1 MKVKSEPED
10 FDCNSDDFGL
20 DNVVLKWISDRCET
34 KKRKRFNFVGLNKE
48 TLETCSSVKLESPN
62 FQHNGDIHDELE
74 DPLIGW
80 KSELFKNIKSS
91 DEDLLELNRDWPAPI
106 DVKVEVPESETANVN
121 ILKTD
126 VPCPTTEPQY
136 CSLNE
141 VSYEY
146 TKDSETRLDVG
157 LSGCE
162 IKEPQYCSLNEVSYE
177 YMEDSETRLD
187 VGLSGCETKEPQ
199 YCSLN
204 EVSYEYRENFE
215 TKFDVGVS
223 SWEIVQVHSPG
234 SNAYF
239 GLSGYRK
246 EDYTIHPLS
255 YDVSSEP
262 MSPIKDYSYDV
273 CDSCQNESPKPEM
286 PWQTSRSS
294 LIQILETNIAS
305 DTETGVSLYPI
316 KCSVSNGVSYESTED
331 VAPKSGT
338 SFSSCETVKV
348 DSPEMIS
355 YLCSDL
361 QEFGKYSYT
370 VDPLT
375 YAVPSKLV
383 SPTKDHCIDLHDS
396 FNSSEHKM
404 SSQTGNRGRAEMP
417 EMDIDNCF
425 QCLETNNEDSA
436 CSFEGRSTHYWSSN
450 IRNIVVSPSTDNG
463 LYWSSSCLK
472 HEKHSGLVSADSSS
486 SKKQPLSP
494 ALIARNYFDA
504 SGKPLASPAPQDYH
518 QMKHRHS
525 AERLLSGRKAI
536 SPTSRERLCRAM
548 RLTGLDENECHRK
561 LKQLLHLDDG
571 VAIKPTSTMRKAKQD
586 KKESPMKGSLKCTYP
601 PQCRSQSV
609 IAFTQRQMQDFQSLA
624 MKLTTE
630 LKSMKKLVK
639 GKFQSESEASVA
651 TSANENADEVRVAIE
666 NATRAEE
673 YARRW
678 LSILT
683 RDCNRFCKIME
694 MERKQEESM
703 LTSLLI
709 TLMVSLQSLTEDNP
723 AASERV
729 IKKERKVSFADEAGG
744 MPMIFMST
752 NFAHNNITTSNNITN
767 NMIPNINVF
776 CSLMKHLIFYK
787 EDSTLTVTKYCT
799 DLKVFIEFTKESL
812 QPNNFFTS
820 ISNRHVLSF
829 SGRQNDCSLQSGFL
843 TDCTTSDCKD
853 ITCERSSSIKCSLPG
868 FTIYLL
874 TALTAYDK
882 SGRKQTIAYM
892 RDITALKY
900 RTCDMY
906 SISSSDFRDKTN
918 ESLKWAAKG
927 VRIGLAL
934 CILNLQRTFSMYLF

>member
-1 MKVKSEPED
+1 MNVMKVKSETAD

-20 DNVVLKWISDRCET
+20 DNVVLKWIKDRCET

-126 VPCPTTEPQY
+126 VPYPTTEPQY

-146 TKDSETRLDVG
+146 TEDSETRLDVVLSGCETKEPHYCSPNEVSYEYTEDSETRLDVG

-162 IKEPQYCSLNEVSYE
+162 TKEPQYCSLNEVSYE

-223 SWEIVQVHSPG
+223 SWETVQVHSPE

-262 MSPIKDYSYDV
+262 MYPIKDYSCDV
-273 CDSCQNESPKPEM
+273 CDSCQNESSKPDM
-286 PWQTSRSS
+286 PWQTSRDS
-294 LIQILETNIAS
+294 LILILETNIAS

-331 VAPKSGT
+331 VAPKSGA

-348 DSPEMIS
+348 DSPEMIN

-361 QEFGKYSYT
+361 QEFGKDSYT

-375 YAVPSKLV
+375 YAVPSELV
-383 SPTKDHCIDLHDS
+383 SPTKDHCTDLHDS

-404 SSQTGNRGRAEMP
+404 SSQTSNRGRAEMP
-417 EMDIDNCF
+417 EMDTDNCF

-436 CSFEGRSTHYWSSN
+436 CSFESRSTHYWSSN
-450 IRNIVVSPSTDNG
+450 IRKIVVSPSTDNG

-486 SKKQPLSP
+486 SKKQPQSP

-518 QMKHRHS
+518 QMKHQHS
-525 AERLLSGRKAI
+525 AERVLSGRKAI

-548 RLTGLDENECHRK
+548 RLTGLDENECHQYRG
-561 LKQLLHLDDG
+561 KQSHHRTLRAQGLDHFWKDG

-586 KKESPMKGSLKCTYP
+586 KKESPMKGSLKGTYP

-630 LKSMKKLVK
+630 LKSMKNLVK
-639 GKFQSESEASVA
+639 GKCQSESEASVA

-683 RDCNRFCKIME
+683 RDCNRFCKIM
-694 MERKQEESM
+694 
-703 LTSLLI
+703 
-709 TLMVSLQSLTEDNP
+709 SLTEDNT
-723 AASERV
+723 AASDRV

-744 MPMIFMST
+744 MPMYFK
-752 NFAHNNITTSNNITN
+752 N
-767 NMIPNINVF
+767 
-776 CSLMKHLIFYK
+776 
-787 EDSTLTVTKYCT
+787 D
-799 DLKVFIEFTKESL
+799 
-812 QPNNFFTS
+812 
-820 ISNRHVLSF
+820 RHSPW
-829 SGRQNDCSLQSGFL
+829 N
-843 TDCTTSDCKD
+843 
-853 ITCERSSSIKCSLPG
+853 
-868 FTIYLL
+868 
-874 TALTAYDK
+874 
-882 SGRKQTIAYM
+882 
-892 RDITALKY
+892 
-900 RTCDMY
+900 
-906 SISSSDFRDKTN
+906 
-918 ESLKWAAKG
+918 
-927 VRIGLAL
+927 
-934 CILNLQRTFSMYLF
+934 

>member
-1 MKVKSEPED
+1 MNVMKVKSETED

-20 DNVVLKWISDRCET
+20 DNVVLKWIKDRCET

-80 KSELFKNIKSS
+80 KSALFKNIKSS

-121 ILKTD
+121 ILKTN
-126 VPCPTTEPQY
+126 VPYPTTEPQY

-146 TKDSETRLDVG
+146 TEDSETRLDVG

-162 IKEPQYCSLNEVSYE
+162 TKEPQYCSLNEVSYE
-177 YMEDSETRLD
+177 YMEDSKTRLD

-223 SWEIVQVHSPG
+223 SWEIVQVHSPE

-262 MSPIKDYSYDV
+262 MSPIKDYSCDV

-286 PWQTSRSS
+286 PWQTSRDS
-294 LIQILETNIAS
+294 LILILETNIAS

-331 VAPKSGT
+331 VAPKSGA

-361 QEFGKYSYT
+361 QEFGKDSYN

-375 YAVPSKLV
+375 YTVPSELV
-383 SPTKDHCIDLHDS
+383 SPTKDHCTDLHDS

-404 SSQTGNRGRAEMP
+404 SSQTSNRGRAEMP
-417 EMDIDNCF
+417 EMDTDNCF

-436 CSFEGRSTHYWSSN
+436 CSFESRSTHYWSSN
-450 IRNIVVSPSTDNG
+450 TRNIVVSPFTDNG

-472 HEKHSGLVSADSSS
+472 HEKHSGIVSADSSS
-486 SKKQPLSP
+486 SKKQPQSP
-494 ALIARNYFDA
+494 SLIARNYFDA

-518 QMKHRHS
+518 QMKHQDS
-525 AERLLSGRKAI
+525 AERVLSGRKAI

-548 RLTGLDENECHRK
+548 RLTGLDENECHR
-561 LKQLLHLDDG
+561 LDHIWKGG

-586 KKESPMKGSLKCTYP
+586 KKESPMKGSLKGTYP

-630 LKSMKKLVK
+630 LKSMKNLVK

-683 RDCNRFCKIME
+683 RDCNRFCKIM
-694 MERKQEESM
+694 
-703 LTSLLI
+703 
-709 TLMVSLQSLTEDNP
+709 SLTEDNT
-723 AASERV
+723 AASDRV

-744 MPMIFMST
+744 MPMYFK
-752 NFAHNNITTSNNITN
+752 NDRHN
-767 NMIPNINVF
+767 
-776 CSLMKHLIFYK
+776 HLG
-787 EDSTLTVTKYCT
+787 
-799 DLKVFIEFTKESL
+799 
-812 QPNNFFTS
+812 
-820 ISNRHVLSF
+820 IS
-829 SGRQNDCSLQSGFL
+829 
-843 TDCTTSDCKD
+843 
-853 ITCERSSSIKCSLPG
+853 
-868 FTIYLL
+868 
-874 TALTAYDK
+874 
-882 SGRKQTIAYM
+882 
-892 RDITALKY
+892 
-900 RTCDMY
+900 
-906 SISSSDFRDKTN
+906 
-918 ESLKWAAKG
+918 
-927 VRIGLAL
+927 
-934 CILNLQRTFSMYLF
+934 

>member
-1 MKVKSEPED
+1 MNVMKVKSEPED

-146 TKDSETRLDVG
+146 TEDSETRLDVG
-157 LSGCE
+157 LPGCE
-162 IKEPQYCSLNEVSYE
+162 TKEPQYCSLNEVSYE

-187 VGLSGCETKEPQ
+187 VRLSGCETKEPQ

-215 TKFDVGVS
+215 PKFDVGVS
-223 SWEIVQVHSPG
+223 SWEIAQVHGPESK
-234 SNAYF
+234 AYF

-286 PWQTSRSS
+286 PWQTSRYS

-331 VAPKSGT
+331 VAPKSGA

-348 DSPEMIS
+348 DSLEIIS

-361 QEFGKYSYT
+361 QEFGKDSYT

-375 YAVPSKLV
+375 YAVTSELV
-383 SPTKDHCIDLHDS
+383 SPTKDDCTDLHDS

-404 SSQTGNRGRAEMP
+404 SSQTGNRGQAEMP
-417 EMDIDNCF
+417 EMDTDNCF
-425 QCLETNNEDSA
+425 QCLETNNEYSA
-436 CSFEGRSTHYWSSN
+436 CSFERRSTHYWSSN

-463 LYWSSSCLK
+463 LYWSSSSLK

-504 SGKPLASPAPQDYH
+504 SGKPLASPAPKDYH

-536 SPTSRERLCRAM
+536 SPASRERLCRAM
-548 RLTGLDENECHRK
+548 RLSGLDENECHQYRG
-561 LKQLLHLDDG
+561 KQSHHRTSRAQGLDHIWKDG

-586 KKESPMKGSLKCTYP
+586 KKESPIKGSLKGTYP

-609 IAFTQRQMQDFQSLA
+609 IAFTQQQMQDFQSLA

-630 LKSMKKLVK
+630 LKSMKNLVK
-639 GKFQSESEASVA
+639 GKFQSESEASIA

-678 LSILT
+678 LAILT
-683 RDCNRFCKIME
+683 RDCNRFCKIM
-694 MERKQEESM
+694 
-703 LTSLLI
+703 
-709 TLMVSLQSLTEDNP
+709 SLTEDNP

-744 MPMIFMST
+744 MPKYFKNDRHSP
-752 NFAHNNITTSNNITN
+752 SN
-767 NMIPNINVF
+767 
-776 CSLMKHLIFYK
+776 
-787 EDSTLTVTKYCT
+787 
-799 DLKVFIEFTKESL
+799 
-812 QPNNFFTS
+812 
-820 ISNRHVLSF
+820 
-829 SGRQNDCSLQSGFL
+829 
-843 TDCTTSDCKD
+843 
-853 ITCERSSSIKCSLPG
+853 
-868 FTIYLL
+868 
-874 TALTAYDK
+874 
-882 SGRKQTIAYM
+882 
-892 RDITALKY
+892 
-900 RTCDMY
+900 
-906 SISSSDFRDKTN
+906 
-918 ESLKWAAKG
+918 
-927 VRIGLAL
+927 
-934 CILNLQRTFSMYLF
+934 